1 MMEENVTELVSGLRI
16 ENSVIN
22 IDTTGRI
29 KRFLNKANAGETLTV
44 AFLGGSIT
52 QGSLASTQKN
62 CYAYRTYDWLQ
73 KNFKADFSYVNAGIG
88 ATTSHLGVA
97 RVEEDVLSQQP
108 DLVIVEFSVNDED
121 ESPHFQET
129 YEGLVRKILGAE
141 WEPAV
146 LLVHNVRYNDGGNAE
161 AIHKPIGRHYGLPEV
176 SMREAIYPLI
186 SQDGLDPREITPDD
200 LHPNDLGHA
209 LVSYVICSYFESVR
223 KELTAE
229 ESANQDGA
237 GSEKE
242 ATDEWSMPSP
252 ITKNRYET
260 AKRYRNDALKPLK
273 CIGFIRDDAEQSQIS
288 DCFKK
293 GYLASHTGDK
303 IVFSGCFSQLAIQY
317 RKTVRKPAPIA
328 LAIVDG
334 DEKNAV
340 VLDSNF
346 KEDWGDC
353 LYLEVICEDLEY
365 KEHEVEIRLVKS
377 LPEDQEGFYL
387 VSLIYA

>member
-1 MMEENVTELVSGLRI
+1 MKDERVIELVSGLRI

-22 IDTTGRI
+22 ADATGRI
-29 KRFLNKANAGETLTV
+29 KSFLKKANAGEMLTI

-52 QGSLASTQKN
+52 QGSLASTPQG

-73 KNFKADFSYVNAGIG
+73 RNFLADFKYINAGIG

-97 RVEEDVLSQQP
+97 RVEEDVLSKQP
-108 DLVIVEFSVNDED
+108 DLVVVEFSVNDED
-121 ESPHFQET
+121 ESLHFQET
-129 YEGLVRKILGAE
+129 YEGLVRKILSAE
-141 WEPAV
+141 WQPAV

-161 AIHKPIGRHYGLPEV
+161 AIHKPIGKHYGLPEI

-186 SQDGLDPREITPDD
+186 SQDGLNPREITPDD

-209 LVSYVICSYFESVR
+209 LVSHVICSYFESVR
-223 KELTAE
+223 KELKAE
-229 ESANQDGA
+229 ETADKDGA
-237 GSEKE
+237 EQRKR
-242 ATDEWSMPSP
+242 TVDEWRMPSP

-260 AKRYRNDALKPLK
+260 ARRYRNDALKPLE
-273 CIGFIRDDAEQSQIS
+273 CMGFIKDDAIQSQIS

-293 GYLASHTGDK
+293 GYLAKRTGDR
-303 IVFSGCFSQLAIQY
+303 ILFSGCFSQLAIQY

-328 LAIVDG
+328 VAIVDG
-334 DEKNAV
+334 NEENAV

-346 KEDWGDC
+346 TEDWGDC
-353 LYLEVICEDLEY
+353 LYLEVICEDFEY
-365 KEHEVEIRLVKS
+365 KEHQVEIRLVKS